1 MTRSTIL
8 TTRRLRVRNWLP
20 ADVEAF
26 HEHCNSEEVMKYLD
40 GPSTKREI
48 RREVAWYQQHQT
60 RHGHTFWVV
69 ERKWDRAFLGFCG
82 IIRVSERQS
91 PLDGKLEIGW
101 RIRAD
106 KWRRGYA
113 FEAATA
119 VIDWAEWELPSS
131 ILYARIHQRNV
142 PSQGLARK
150 LGMRRARVIE
160 AQQLPREVSLWVF
173 RLRL

>member
-8 TTRRLRVRNWLP
+8 TTRRLRLRNWLL

-26 HEHCNSEEVMKYLD
+26 HEHCNTEEVMQYLD
-40 GPSTKREI
+40 GRSSKREI
-48 RREVAWYQQHQT
+48 RLEVAWYQQHQSQ
-60 RHGHTFWVV
+60 HGHTFWVV
-69 ERKWDRAFLGFCG
+69 ERKWDNALLGFCG
-82 IIRVSERQS
+82 IIRVWERQS

-119 VIDWAEWELPSS
+119 VIDWAEWELPGET
-131 ILYARIHQRNV
+131 LYARIHKENMA
-142 PSQGLARK
+142 SQGLAQK
-150 LGMRRARVIE
+150 LEMRRARAIE
-160 AQQLPREVSLWVF
+160 GQLSDAENALIVF
-173 RLRL
+173 RLKL

>member
-1 MTRSTIL
+1 MTRTTIL

-20 ADVEAF
+20 TDVEAY
-26 HEHCNSEEVMKYLD
+26 HKHCNTEEVMEYLD
-40 GPSTKREI
+40 GPGTKREV
-48 RREVAWYQQHQT
+48 RREVAWYQQHQA

-69 ERKWDRAFLGFCG
+69 ERKWDRALLGFCG
-82 IIRVSERQS
+82 IIRVWERES

-119 VIDWAEWELPSS
+119 VIDWAEWELSGHF
-131 ILYARIHQRNV
+131 LYARIHEENSA
-142 PSQGLARK
+142 SQGLAKK
-150 LGMRRARVIE
+150 LGMRRKRVLELKQIC
-160 AQQLPREVSLWVF
+160 REQHLHIHTISL
-173 RLRL
+173 